1 MADIKN
7 NKEEK
12 KKEEAVGYK
21 FMQEKV
27 THPKRRKV
35 KKYLLIT
42 VYVLVMAV
50 VFGFVSRL
58 IFEYSKGAAEKILNA
73 KEDEGKDNTTTV
85 LSSITPT
92 VPAQQVAT
100 TESTTEKKEVESKT
114 VSSTQT
120 TSESSTSEVA
130 KSEAVSTSESEIT
143 TVSTSYDYMDREQ
156 TNTSTVSTVSTDVS
170 KTQEQSVDM
179 LVDAYMGLRRVASKA
194 SSSLVSV
201 MAVTGGEDWLGGEYE
216 DEIET
221 TGVFIGEKKYE
232 KSTGMLVLVSLSKIQ
247 NANSI
252 YVSIGDERLLS
263 QLWAYDQDLDI
274 AMIYAEVP
282 LVYTIELADYK
293 TDLKSVENNTE
304 DDLLEGYS
312 GFVREYASLS
322 PADIETGKD
331 SIGVG
336 MPVIILG
343 NPYGYMDSMQLC
355 MIVGK
360 SGYKYVTDNAVQ
372 LFYTDAITT
381 LEGDGVAVNT
391 AGSIV
396 GFVSHMAEEE
406 GSSPCC
412 TLLSAESIKDILAKL
427 KGKEREIYFGVIAED
442 MPKSVLSS
450 KNLDAGIFVSEVVTA
465 SPAFEGGVKAG
476 DIITEISGEK
486 VTSVKKLHQI
496 LDSCKKGDEVSVT
509 VHRVVRTNESD
520 EMLRVIL
527 SER

>member
-73 KEDEGKDNTTTV
+73 KEDEGQNNTGKA
-85 LSSITPT
+85 LSAITPT

-100 TESTTEKKEVESKT
+100 TERTTEKKEIESKT

-130 KSEAVSTSESEIT
+130 STTVSTAESEIT

-156 TNTSTVSTVSTDVS
+156 TNTSTVSTDMS

-179 LVDAYMGLRRVASKA
+179 LVDAYMGLRRVASEA

-201 MAVTGGEDWLGGEYE
+201 MAVTGGEAWLGGEYE

-232 KSTGMLVLVSLSKIQ
+232 KTTGMLVLVSLSKIQ

-304 DDLLEGYS
+304 DDLLDGYS
-312 GFVREYASLS
+312 DFVREYASLS

-360 SGYKYVTDNAVQ
+360 SGYKYVTDDAVQ

-396 GFVSHMAEEE
+396 GFVSHIAEEE
-406 GSSPCC
+406 GSSVCC

-496 LDSCKKGDEVSVT
+496 LDGCKKGDEVSVI

>member
-1 MADIKN
+1 MADLKN
-7 NKEEK
+7 NKEK
-12 KKEEAVGYK
+12 KKEEEAVGYK

-35 KKYLLIT
+35 KKYFLIT

-50 VFGFVSRL
+50 VFGFVARL
-58 IFEYSKGAAEKILNA
+58 IFEHSKGAAEKLLNA
-73 KEDEGKDNTTTV
+73 KEDDRQDNTSTV
-85 LSSITPT
+85 SSSITPT
-92 VPAQQVAT
+92 VPAQQVST
-100 TESTTEKKEVESKT
+100 TERTTEKKEIESKT

-120 TSESSTSEVA
+120 TSESSRGDVA
-130 KSEAVSTSESEIT
+130 ESTTASTLESEIV
-143 TVSTSYDYMDREQ
+143 TVSTTYDYMDREQ
-156 TNTSTVSTVSTDVS
+156 TNTSTVSTDMS

-232 KSTGMLVLVSLSKIQ
+232 KTTGMLVLVSLSKIQ

-252 YVSIGDERLLS
+252 YVSIGDERLPS

-274 AMIYAEVP
+274 AMIYAEIP

-312 GFVREYASLS
+312 GFVREYANLS

-343 NPYGYMDSMQLC
+343 NPYGYMDTMQLC

-396 GFVSHMAEEE
+396 GFVSHIAEEE
-406 GSSPCC
+406 GGSACC
-412 TLLSAESIKDILAKL
+412 TLLSAESIKDIIAKL
-427 KGKEREIYFGVIAED
+427 NGKEREIYFGVIAED

-450 KNLDAGIFVSEVVTA
+450 
-465 SPAFEGGVKAG
+465 
-476 DIITEISGEK
+476 
-486 VTSVKKLHQI
+486 
-496 LDSCKKGDEVSVT
+496 
-509 VHRVVRTNESD
+509 
-520 EMLRVIL
+520 
-527 SER
+527 

>member
-35 KKYLLIT
+35 KKYFLIT

-73 KEDEGKDNTTTV
+73 KEDEGQDNTTTV
-85 LSSITPT
+85 SSSITPT

-100 TESTTEKKEVESKT
+100 TESTTEKKEVETRT

-130 KSEAVSTSESEIT
+130 KSEAASTAESEIT

-156 TNTSTVSTVSTDVS
+156 TNTSTVSTDMS
-170 KTQEQSVDM
+170 KTGEQSVDM

-201 MAVTGGEDWLGGEYE
+201 MAVTDGEDWLGGEYE

-232 KSTGMLVLVSLSKIQ
+232 KTTGMLVLVSLSKIQ

-312 GFVREYASLS
+312 SFVREYASLS

-343 NPYGYMDSMQLC
+343 NPYGYMDTMQLC

-396 GFVSHMAEEE
+396 GFVSHIAEEE
-406 GSSPCC
+406 GSSVCC